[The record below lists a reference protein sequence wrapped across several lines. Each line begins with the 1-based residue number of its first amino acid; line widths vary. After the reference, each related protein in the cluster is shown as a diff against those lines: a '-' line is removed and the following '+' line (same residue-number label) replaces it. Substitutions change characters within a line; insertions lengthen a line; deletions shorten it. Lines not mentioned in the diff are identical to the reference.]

1 MKQVV
6 NSAGRKVPT
15 QINGRSYLPFKGAF
29 STPPSGRKLAPLLRA
44 VNPGDTKMIDLE
56 KAIDTYVKDGM
67 TISFHHHLRNG
78 DFLVNKVLGIAADLG
93 KKNLVLASTALFPCH
108 EQVVDHIQSGV
119 IRRIEGSMNGP
130 VGKAC
135 SYGYMKEIATLRD
148 HGGRARAVECGE
160 LPIDVAFIAAP
171 EADDY
176 GNCNGVHGKSACG
189 PLAFSYV
196 DSLYARMVIAVTDNL
211 VEFPCLPISISQI
224 NVDHI
229 AEVDILGDSQQIVS
243 GTTQITRSPTNIQI
257 AEYVVETID
266 ALGMIN
272 DGMSFQA
279 GAGGISLSVTAQLG
293 ALMEDRGIVGSF
305 GLGGV
310 TKYVVELLEKGVIK
324 KILDGQC
331 FDLTSVVSLRDD
343 PRHEEINILYTN
355 AHTKGSIYNKLNLV
369 FLGATEVDV
378 NFNVNVN
385 THSDGLLLHGIGGHQ
400 GPAACADVTF
410 ITVPLYRNRIPIL
423 REEVT
428 TISTP
433 GEVIDVVAT
442 EYGIAVNPR
451 RTDILERVTKTTIPV
466 FQIEELQK
474 EAYALCGAPESPE
487 TTDDIIALI
496 QWRDG
501 TLLDTVKKV
510 VEE

>member
-1 MKQVV
+1 MKEVSNAVGRRVPVQVEGI
-6 NSAGRKVPT
+6 SC
-15 QINGRSYLPFKGAF
+15 LPFRGAF
-29 STPPSGRKLAPLLRA
+29 ATPPSGKKHAPLLRS
-44 VNPGDTKMIDLE
+44 VKPGDTKMIDLE
-56 KAIDTYVKDGM
+56 KAIDTCVKDGM
-67 TISFHHHLRNG
+67 TISFHHHLRDG
-78 DFLVNKVLGIAADLG
+78 DFLVNTVLQTAAGLG
-93 KKNLVLASTALFPCH
+93 KKDLVLASTALFPCH
-108 EQVVDHIQSGV
+108 EPVVDYIQSGV
-119 IRRIEGSMNGP
+119 VRRIEGSMNGP
-130 VGKAC
+130 VGRAC

-176 GNCNGVHGKSACG
+176 GNSNGIHGKSACG
-189 PLAFSYV
+189 PLAYSYP
-196 DSLYARMVIAVTDNL
+196 DSLYAGTVIVVTDNL
-211 VEFPCLPISISQI
+211 VEFPCLPISISQV
-224 NVDHI
+224 NVDLV
-229 AEVDILGDSQQIVS
+229 AEVETLGDPQQIVS

-266 ALGMIN
+266 ALGMIK
-272 DGMSFQA
+272 DGMSLQA

-293 ALMEDRGIVGSF
+293 ALMEDRGVVGNF

-310 TKYVVELLEKGVIK
+310 TKYLVELLEKGVIK

-331 FDLTSVVSLRDD
+331 FDLPSVASLRDD
-343 PRHEEINILYTN
+343 PRHKEIDMLHTSIY
-355 AHTKGSIYNKLNLV
+355 TKGCIYNNLDLV
-369 FLGATEVDV
+369 FLGATEIDV

-410 ITVPLYRNRIPIL
+410 ITAPLYRNRIPII
-423 REEVT
+423 RDEVT

-442 EYGIAVNPR
+442 EYGIAVNPKR
-451 RTDILERVTKTTIPV
+451 KDILRKIENTKIPV
-466 FQIEELQK
+466 FKIEELQK
-474 EAYALCGAPESPE
+474 EAYALCGEPESPE
-487 TTDDIIALI
+487 ITEDIVALI